1 MVREY
6 LRMALRSLISHK
18 ARSLL
23 TMLGVIIGV
32 AAVILLISLGDS
44 AKAEAAAQIQ
54 GLGSNLVMVSVSDP
68 NGYLPAVWIDE
79 LAEKAQIASYSRI
92 IQGSASFS
100 VEGQSYNVSVNGV
113 NEYYNKISTMALD
126 AGRFFTGVDVD
137 NSLAV
142 AVIGP
147 KVAEKLYGQSNP
159 LGQTIVI
166 RGIPFEVIGLV
177 EERGTSFNGDLD
189 EMIYI
194 PYGYAAT
201 LYPSAQFKIYYIE
214 SQSELTAEN
223 TRSRVESYLSRT
235 LPSDKMYSVFSQAQ
249 ILSMLDQIMGLLTSL
264 LAGIAAISL
273 LVGGIGIMNIMLV
286 TVRERTREIGIR
298 KALGARKNTIL
309 VQFLIEAVVITV
321 IGGLIGLGISWLGTL
336 LISVVAGF
344 SVMLG
349 ASSVVLALLFS
360 TIVGVAFGIY
370 PANKASSLAPV
381 EALRFE

>member
-113 NEYYNKISTMALD
+113 NEYYNKISTMDLD

-159 LGQTIVI
+159 IGQTIVI

-321 IGGLIGLGISWLGTL
+321 IGGLIGLGFSWLGTL

-360 TIVGVAFGIY
+360 TIVGIAFGIY

>member
-1 MVREY
+1 MIREY

-44 AKAEAAAQIQ
+44 AKAEAAAQIK

-68 NGYLPAVWIDE
+68 NGYLPAVWLDE
-79 LAEKAQIASYSRI
+79 LADKAQIKSYSRI

-100 VEGQSYNVSVNGV
+100 IEGQSYTVAVNGV
-113 NEYYNKISTMALD
+113 NEYYQKISTMDLD
-126 AGRFFTGVDVD
+126 AGRFFSGVDVE
-137 NSLAV
+137 NNLPV
-142 AVIGP
+142 AVVGP
-147 KVAEKLYGQSNP
+147 KVAAKLYGLSDP
-159 LGQTIVI
+159 IGKTIVI
-166 RGIPFEVIGLV
+166 RGIPFQVIGLV
-177 EERGTSFNGDLD
+177 EERGTSFSGDMD
-189 EMIYI
+189 ELIYI
-194 PYGYAAT
+194 PYGYAAN
-201 LYPSAQFKIYYIE
+201 LYPYSQRKLYYIE
-214 SQSELTAEN
+214 SESEASAEN
-223 TRSRVESYLSRT
+223 TRLRVESYLSRS
-235 LPSDKMYSVFSQAQ
+235 LPSEEMYSVFSQAQ

-309 VQFLIEAVVITV
+309 FQFLIEAVVITV
-321 IGGLIGLGISWLGTL
+321 IGGLIGLAVSWVGTL
-336 LISVVAGF
+336 LISAVAGF
-344 SVMLG
+344 SVLLG
-349 ASSVVLALLFS
+349 LSSVVLALLFS

-370 PANKASSLAPV
+370 PANKAGSLAPV
-381 EALRFE
+381 DALRFE

>member
-1 MVREY
+1 
-6 LRMALRSLISHK
+6 
-18 ARSLL
+18 
-23 TMLGVIIGV
+23 
-32 AAVILLISLGDS
+32 
-44 AKAEAAAQIQ
+44 
-54 GLGSNLVMVSVSDP
+54 MVSVSDP